1 MRWIILLAAATIAI
15 PFTIGFLAPN
25 SGAAV
30 SERFLERPVGIPGEP
45 SAGPAPLDEKNLR
58 AWATAEKTKGYA
70 HIYAWRV
77 IPLDLVYL
85 IVFGGFLAFA
95 AYTLASS
102 EIAPGNVLGKIPL
115 MLWLVFPA
123 LYVVTDLL
131 EDILIMTLLSKP
143 ETIVQ
148 GWVNTLSGL
157 RWTKIVAS
165 GLSLLQ
171 LFILGLGGAIRAT

>member
-1 MRWIILLAAATIAI
+1 MRWIILLATATIAI

-45 SAGPAPLDEKNLR
+45 SAGPAPLNAETLR
-58 AWATAEKTKGYA
+58 AWAFSEKTKGYA

-77 IPLDLVYL
+77 IPIDLVYL
-85 IVFGGFLAFA
+85 FAFGGFLAFA
-95 AYTLASS
+95 AYALASS
-102 EIAPGNVLGKIPL
+102 EIAPGNVLGKVPV
-115 MLWLVFPA
+115 MLWLAFPA

-131 EDILIMTLLSKP
+131 EDILIMRLLSNP
-143 ETIVQ
+143 ETIVPRL
-148 GWVNTLSGL
+148 VNILSGL

-171 LFILGLGGAIRAT
+171 LFVLGLGGAIRMT